1 VSVVTAFLLAVF
13 GWFADGVVGRVA
25 MDPEKQ
31 TPGRALIRST
41 RGVGLDPESPESS
54 YVFIGYKSLYRTVN
68 LETSPILVDR
78 AERHQW

>member
-1 VSVVTAFLLAVF
+1 MALLAALPWTPKNKPP
-13 GWFADGVVGRVA
+13 GERLYALPGV
-25 MDPEKQ
+25 
-31 TPGRALIRST
+31 S
-41 RGVGLDPESPESS
+41 GLDPESPGSS